1 MNELFPVFLQLHTLN
16 TLVVGGGPVGLEKLQ
31 ALLFNSPSARI
42 QVIAEEFTEETAH
55 FLAEHPAIGWEQR
68 SFEEKDLASR
78 DLVILATNNAE
89 LNQRIRNFARARHLL
104 INVAD
109 KPELCDFYL
118 GSVVRKGNLKVA
130 ISTNGKSP
138 TMAKRLKEFFQD
150 LLPEEID
157 ETLELMKTYR
167 DQLKG
172 DFKYKVEQLNAHTRE
187 VLKP

>member
-1 MNELFPVFLQLHTLN
+1 MNELFPIFLKLNHLKTL
-16 TLVVGGGPVGLEKLQ
+16 LVGGGPVGLEKLQ
-31 ALLFNSPSARI
+31 ALLANSPSAHI
-42 QVIAEEFTEETAH
+42 KIVAKGFSKETKAFIAEHNHLLVEE
-55 FLAEHPAIGWEQR
+55 R
-68 SFEEKDLASR
+68 SFEERDLEDV
-78 DLVILATNNAE
+78 DLVILATNNEE
-89 LNQRIRNFARARHLL
+89 LNQRIRNFARTRNLL

-109 KPELCDFYL
+109 KPALCDFYL

-157 ETLELMKTYR
+157 ESLELMKAYR

>member
-1 MNELFPVFLQLHTLN
+1 ERD
-16 TLVVGGGPVGLEKLQ
+16 LED
-31 ALLFNSPSARI
+31 
-42 QVIAEEFTEETAH
+42 V
-55 FLAEHPAIGWEQR
+55 
-68 SFEEKDLASR
+68 
-78 DLVILATNNAE
+78 DLVILATNNEE
-89 LNQRIRNFARARHLL
+89 LNQRIRNFARTRNLL

-109 KPELCDFYL
+109 KPALCDFYL

-157 ETLELMKTYR
+157 ESLELMKAYR